1 MIRRYVV
8 SVLVNNTSGVLAKVI
23 GLFSRRGY
31 NIRSLSVGET
41 NDPKIS
47 RITIEL
53 VGDEYVLEQI
63 KKQLTKLI
71 DVIKVKAL
79 RSSSAVYRELVLV
92 KVQADA
98 KKRAGII
105 ELCDIFRTKIVDT
118 SKHSMTV
125 EMSGSPEKNGAL
137 LELLDEYGIIEL
149 ARTGITALGR
159 GSGNIY
165 EDSNK

>member
-1 MIRRYVV
+1 MVRRYVV

-41 NDPKIS
+41 HNPEIS

-53 VGDEYVLEQI
+53 LGDEQVLEQI
-63 KKQLTKLI
+63 KKQLTKLV

-79 RSSSAVYRELVLV
+79 RSSNSVYKELVLV
-92 KVQADA
+92 KVKADA

-118 SKHSMTV
+118 SKNSMTV
-125 EMSGSPEKNGAL
+125 EMSGSPEKNNAL
-137 LELLDEYGIIEL
+137 LELLGEYGIMEL
-149 ARTGITALGR
+149 SRTGITAMQR
-159 GSGNIY
+159 GSGTIH
-165 EDSNK
+165 EK